1 MRRFTVVS
9 GLALAIALSG
19 TSAFAQLGIARGK
32 VLDHEGNPL
41 QGAVVTATLKAE
53 KDLKYTSPPTNK
65 KGEWVVTVMTSSK
78 SWMLTAT
85 KEGWVDVGA
94 PHQTEIRMG
103 GTVDVPPISMVTEAL
118 APRAKAAAAA
128 RKELANMS
136 KEEREKLQAE
146 AKAWEEI
153 KGIFKTA
160 VDLTNADQ
168 LDEAEV
174 LFKEIVAKKD
184 DVPEVHYN
192 LGILYLRKKNFP
204 SAEAA
209 FVKALELRP
218 DYLDAMIPLANVYQ
232 NTNQNAKAEEMLAKV
247 VAGNPSDARA
257 VFTLATVYFT
267 SSKYPEAL
275 DAFNKVL
282 ALDAAN
288 AEPYYYI
295 GSILISQNKT
305 AEAVANLEKYVAGA
319 PPTAVNVPTAQA
331 LIQALKPAAPKK
343 K

>member
-1 MRRFTVVS
+1 MRRLTIAS
-9 GLALAIALSG
+9 GLALVFALG
-19 TSAFAQLGIARGK
+19 ATSAFAQLGSARGK
-32 VLDHEGNPL
+32 VVDNEDKPL
-41 QGAVVTATLKAE
+41 QGVVVTVKLTAE
-53 KDLKYTSPPTNK
+53 KDLQYTSPPTNK
-65 KGEWVVTVMTSSK
+65 KGEWVVTVMTGSNA
-78 SWMLTAT
+78 WMVTAT
-85 KEGWVDVGA
+85 KQGWVDVEA
-94 PHQTEIRMG
+94 PHKCAIRMG
-103 GTVDVPPISMVTEAL
+103 GTTEVTTIKMYPESEAGKM
-118 APRAKAAAAA
+118 KAVFAA
-128 RKELANMS
+128 RKDLANMT

-146 AKAWEEI
+146 AKAWAEI
-153 KGIFKTA
+153 KGIFTTA
-160 VDLTNADQ
+160 VELTNADQ

-174 LFKEIVAKKD
+174 LFKEILTKKD

-209 FVKALELRP
+209 FGKAIELRP

-247 VAGNPSDARA
+247 VAGSPNDARA
-257 VFTLATVYFT
+257 LFTLATVYFT

-275 DAFNKVL
+275 ETFNKVL
-282 ALDAAN
+282 TLDTAN

-305 AEAVANLEKYVAGA
+305 AEAVTNLEKYVAA
-319 PPTAVNVPTAQA
+319 AAPTAANVPTAQA